1 MPRRWNAS
9 ASAVAHAGVS
19 AGGVAGCRVRAR
31 WELLEVHA
39 GGGPAA
45 QLAELGDA
53 GVALGSAW
61 ARSAARRAR
70 SSCAGEGP
78 VDRVRGVPGGA
89 AAAGGRA
96 TAAAQRGRGEQ
107 RAESAGDPVA
117 TGPDADARDPRP
129 GRGPDSAGRHA
140 DAQSWHADPEPET
153 HRRAPI
159 HPSCSR
165 RARSRV
171 AVPERSRPDIGPA
184 GWPVTRRPYR
194 SGCAGDHSSAR
205 YADGSL
211 LARKGGNGGVPD
223 GAGGRCVVVAD
234 DSASGVTTHRS
245 GRDGR
250 LSPWMDRPGC
260 GTPASS
266 CR

>member
-19 AGGVAGCRVRAR
+19 AGGWRDVGCVRGGNCWRCTLVVDRRRSSRSSAMRAWRSARPGRVRRRVGRGRAAPVRDR
-31 WELLEVHA
+31 WI
-39 GGGPAA
+39 G
-45 QLAELGDA
+45 
-53 GVALGSAW
+53 
-61 ARSAARRAR
+61 
-70 SSCAGEGP
+70 C
-78 VDRVRGVPGGA
+78 GGA